1 MEARGEE
8 GCEEGNKDRPC
19 AVVVAF
25 EDSGG
30 RKRVFVLPITHTAP
44 KPTDM
49 GIEIPRV
56 VKTRLGLDWERSW
69 IIISESN
76 VFAWPGPDLRP
87 ATGHGAESIA
97 FGMLPPTFFRI
108 VRDAFLK
115 LDAER
120 RVTHVRRTE

>member
-1 MEARGEE
+1 M
-8 GCEEGNKDRPC
+8 
-19 AVVVAF
+19 
-25 EDSGG
+25 
-30 RKRVFVLPITHTAP
+30 
-44 KPTDM
+44 
-49 GIEIPRV
+49 
-56 VKTRLGLDWERSW
+56 KTRLGLDWERSW

-97 FGMLPPTFFRI
+97 IGMLPPTLFRI

-120 RVTHVRRTE
+120 RITHVRRTE